1 MIELEAIEYL
11 GIGKGGRMTHTE
23 MDIALVDYAESNG
36 FILDSDESRILNMCY
51 RFTRT
56 PSEAEAYVTSF
67 VDTVIVDLRRIA
79 ASALVWLNDR
89 GILPRGY
96 SQDPIRSDDGFGFA
110 ESHAARR
117 RANEPRLGDVTR
129 LSGAAGGAI
138 PGMGMGVGK

>member
-11 GIGKGGRMTHTE
+11 GIGKGGRMTKVE
-23 MDIALVDYAESNG
+23 LDIALVDYAEANG
-36 FILDSDESRILNMCY
+36 FVLEDDESKILNACY
-51 RFTRT
+51 RTVRLDWAGGFE
-56 PSEAEAYVTSF
+56 EAERIEDFTS
-67 VDTVIVDLRRIA
+67 DLQRIA

-129 LSGAAGGAI
+129 LSGAASGAI